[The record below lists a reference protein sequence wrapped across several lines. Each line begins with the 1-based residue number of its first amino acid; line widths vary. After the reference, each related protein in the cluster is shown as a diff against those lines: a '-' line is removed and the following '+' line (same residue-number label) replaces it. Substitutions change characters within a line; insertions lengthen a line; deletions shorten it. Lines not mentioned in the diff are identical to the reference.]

1 MKPVGK
7 DSATIPSLDG
17 IRALAAT
24 IVFASHAGNQDVIPG
39 LFGVTVFFFLSG
51 YLITTLLR
59 TEFEKHGRI
68 SLRNFYLRRAFRI
81 FPPMYIVLVFLLFSS
96 GIGADPDAPTL
107 ETVSA
112 QFLHI
117 TNYYRLAFPERDLIS
132 DSAVIW
138 SLAVEEHFYLL
149 YPLLLIGLLR
159 FLNYSKIALLFAGL
173 CVAALAWRC
182 VLTFV
187 FHVNEHYTNSA
198 TDARIDSLLFGCIMG
213 IGLNPFLDR
222 PSKSLAT
229 HGNGHSSSALPPLFF

>member
-81 FPPMYIVLVFLLFSS
+81 FPPMYIVLVFLRDRS
-96 GIGADPDAPTL
+96 GP
-107 ETVSA
+107 
-112 QFLHI
+112 
-117 TNYYRLAFPERDLIS
+117 
-132 DSAVIW
+132 
-138 SLAVEEHFYLL
+138 
-149 YPLLLIGLLR
+149 
-159 FLNYSKIALLFAGL
+159 
-173 CVAALAWRC
+173 
-182 VLTFV
+182 
-187 FHVNEHYTNSA
+187 
-198 TDARIDSLLFGCIMG
+198 
-213 IGLNPFLDR
+213 
-222 PSKSLAT
+222 
-229 HGNGHSSSALPPLFF
+229 